1 MSSFFEFQA
10 NGNKDAEENRQ
21 PQEAVVQDQDTVIG
35 DAMVET
41 SQLFYE
47 TAREIAACISE
58 NCQETIDCEK
68 IRRAAIALAYMEGVD
83 FGLAMDDKIEKWYLL
98 EMKKSMST
106 ILESQRNAFQTQIY
120 VPIAPWQ
127 VMNYDQFKCEGKTMF
142 IHALSNRQPQQKWID
157 DAKKE
162 IMKDARLKRH
172 LQAMAEK
179 EYSDLFDVFPELDRP
194 PPKKAIEEEVE
205 LPASEIAVIVDV
217 EDKAV
222 KKGDRHFLSAEEL
235 EKRAKQADES
245 ENVVSDDSQS
255 VMNLRNL
262 FRQNKI
268 DKSQY
273 IGGLATLVAT
283 GLISKS
289 EFTRLKAASN

>member
-1 MSSFFEFQA
+1 MSSYFEYVA
-10 NGNKDAEENRQ
+10 NGDKDAEQKPQ

-47 TAREIAACISE
+47 TASEIANCISE

-68 IRRAAIALAYMEGVD
+68 LRRAAIALAYMEGVD
-83 FGLAMDDKIEKWYLL
+83 FGLAMDDKVEKWYLL
-98 EMKKSMST
+98 EMRKSMST

-127 VMNYDQFKCEGKTMF
+127 VMNYDQYKCEGKTSF
-142 IHALSNRQPQQKWID
+142 IHALSNRQPQKKWIE

-162 IMKDARLKRH
+162 IMEDKHLKHRL
-172 LQAMAEK
+172 QIMAEK
-179 EYSDLFDVFPELDRP
+179 EYSELFDVFPELDRP
-194 PPKKAIEEEVE
+194 PPKSNIDEKVA
-205 LPASEIAVIVDV
+205 LPASEIAATIEV
-217 EDKAV
+217 EDNAV
-222 KKGDRHFLSAEEL
+222 KKRVDQVG
-235 EKRAKQADES
+235 ES
-245 ENVVSDDSQS
+245 ENVVTDDSQS
-255 VMNLRNL
+255 VLSLRNL
-262 FRQNKI
+262 YRHNKI
-268 DKSQY
+268 DKTQY

-289 EFTRLKAASN
+289 EFTRLKAAAN